1 MPILRDKTAI
11 DSVSLTNQPHQI
23 ESRLSSNLF
32 KQRVELKDS
41 PLSRMTKVKSEIEFY
56 HIKANSSNNMAI
68 NIDNLGSIDP
78 NIVGFEKINRMVVV
92 FESEMSASTST
103 EDIGKTINVEGS
115 FKTLPG
121 NNLKPLND
129 DHFIME
135 YDTIRYVYRITGVNK
150 TLIEDDSA

>member
-68 NIDNLGSIDP
+68 NIDNLGSLDP
-78 NIVGFEKINRMVVV
+78 NIIGFEKINRMVVV

-103 EDIGKTINVEGS
+103 EDIGKTINV
-115 FKTLPG
+115 
-121 NNLKPLND
+121 
-129 DHFIME
+129 
-135 YDTIRYVYRITGVNK
+135 
-150 TLIEDDSA
+150 